1 MPKWTALV
9 VEDEP
14 DGQLVVAGILEYF
27 NVASD
32 AVGTA
37 EDALQALAKHP
48 YEVVII
54 DLALPGMDGL
64 DLVRTIRQNP
74 ATANL
79 PCVAITAYH
88 TSSVKQ
94 QAIDSGFNAYF
105 AKPLDDTLFAQ
116 EINRMV
122 SGR

>member
-1 MPKWTALV
+1 MSEWTALV

-14 DGQLVVAGILEYF
+14 DGQLVVAGILELF
-27 NVASD
+27 NVATD

-37 EDALQALAKHP
+37 EDALRALAEHQ
-48 YEVVII
+48 YQVAII

-64 DLVRTIRQNP
+64 ELVRTIRQNP

-105 AKPLDDTLFAQ
+105 AKPIDDTIFVREL
-116 EINRMV
+116 NRIV
-122 SGR
+122 AGQ

>member
-1 MPKWTALV
+1 MAKWTALV

-14 DGQLVVAGILEYF
+14 DGQLVIAGILEYF
-27 NVASD
+27 NVAAE

-37 EDALQALAKHP
+37 EDALQVLAERQYH
-48 YEVVII
+48 VAII

-64 DLVRTIRQNP
+64 GLVRAIRQNP
-74 ATANL
+74 SIANL

-94 QAIDSGFNAYF
+94 QAIDSGFDAYF
-105 AKPLDDTLFAQ
+105 AKPLDDLFFAK
-116 EINRMV
+116 ELNRIV
-122 SGR
+122 IGR